1 MLKAKRH
8 GKSRK
13 TLTVFIIHDRY
24 DFVLLS
30 LSSQDLPPASG
41 GPKGPGSSSD
51 PLHIQGVIQ
60 PTQKFLI
67 TARDRELIT

>member
-13 TLTVFIIHDRY
+13 TLTVFIINDRY

-30 LSSQDLPPASG
+30 LSSQDLPSASG
-41 GPKGPGSSSD
+41 GPKGPGSILPGPRQLGLSEQP
-51 PLHIQGVIQ
+51 PL
-60 PTQKFLI
+60 L
-67 TARDRELIT
+67 A